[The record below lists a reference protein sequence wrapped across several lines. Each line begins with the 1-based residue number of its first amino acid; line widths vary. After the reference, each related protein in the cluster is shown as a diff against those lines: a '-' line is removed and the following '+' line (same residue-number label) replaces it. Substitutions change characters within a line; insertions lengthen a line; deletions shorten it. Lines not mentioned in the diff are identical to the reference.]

1 MSTTLTLT
9 PHRRR
14 EPRRIRGIP
23 TISAGHLDGGTANVS
38 AVDTELPT
46 GSNPRGLSGEAGRP
60 HQGPSHLSP
69 SDSCPALLVPAQ
81 PPGGGSTSALARP
94 ASGRP
99 TPRGWGSTGRRLCV
113 LHEPPPL
120 VEYPQP
126 SSSSTRTSCS
136 RRPRPSAKG
145 PPTGISCAGTE
156 MACEASGERCA
167 RTETT
172 KQIVKRRPNG
182 LRRGDQTDCEE
193 TTKQSM
199 KRSA

>member
-136 RRPRPSAKG
+136 RRPGQLTEPRQRQPHVDVDPRIRGADTWRPQASCWSAPL
-145 PPTGISCAGTE
+145 PP
-156 MACEASGERCA
+156 RA
-167 RTETT
+167 R
-172 KQIVKRRPNG
+172 G
-182 LRRGDQTDCEE
+182 
-193 TTKQSM
+193 
-199 KRSA
+199 

>member
-1 MSTTLTLT
+1 MSTRLTLT
-9 PHRRR
+9 PHRRC
-14 EPRRIRGIP
+14 EPRRSLGIP
-23 TISAGHLDGGTANVS
+23 TIPATRSDGGTADVS
-38 AVDTELPT
+38 TVDTKLLT
-46 GSNPRGLSGEAGRP
+46 CSTPRGLSGEAGRP

-81 PPGGGSTSALARP
+81 PPGGGSTSALSRP